1 MGLHTYGLGMP
12 VPLYVLPDTPVV
24 PEGSADARLLAPTTL
39 LDFRHPALERWVRER
54 GLTRPE
60 IGPRER
66 ISTIYRFV
74 RDEIAFGYNAS
85 DDLTASR
92 VLADGYG
99 QCNTK
104 TTLLMAL
111 LRASGIPCRFHG
123 ATVKKA
129 LQRGVVPEL
138 VYPLAPAS
146 ILHGYAEVWFD
157 GAFRALEGVILD
169 VAYLDGLRRV
179 FPSVEGAFL
188 GYGAGT
194 CSLGSPPNEWEGS
207 DTFIQRTGIDADF
220 GTYDSPDAFYAEH
233 GTNLRGP
240 KAWLYRAVVRHA
252 MNRRVARIRGGRSRP

>member
-1 MGLHTYGLGMP
+1 MRTYGLGMS
-12 VPLYVLPDTPVV
+12 VPLDVFPVFELRSV
-24 PEGSADARLLAPTTL
+24 PEGSADARLLAPTEL
-39 LDFRHPALERWVRER
+39 LDFRHPALEQWVRER
-54 GLTRPE
+54 GLTHPE

-66 ISTIYRFV
+66 IAAIYRFV

-85 DDLTASR
+85 DDLPASR

-111 LRASGIPCRFHG
+111 LRAAGIPCRFHG
-123 ATVKKA
+123 ATVEKA

-138 VYPLAPAS
+138 FYPLAPPS
-146 ILHGYAEVWFD
+146 ILHGYAEVWFE

-169 VAYLDGLRRV
+169 AAYLDGLRRA
-179 FPSVEGAFL
+179 FPIEGAFL

-194 CSLGSPPNEWEGS
+194 CSLGSPPNEWRGE

-220 GTYDSPDAFYAEH
+220 GTYESPDAFYAAH

-240 KAWLYRAVVRHA
+240 KAWLYRAFVRHA
-252 MNRRVARIRGGRSRP
+252 MNRRVARIRAGRFRA

>member
-1 MGLHTYGLGMP
+1 MRTYGLGMS
-12 VPLYVLPDTPVV
+12 VPLEALPNLEHPSV
-24 PEGSADARLLAPTTL
+24 PEGSADAPLLAPTKL
-39 LDFRHPALERWVRER
+39 LDFRHPAIERWVRER
-54 GLTRPE
+54 GLTNLE
-60 IGPRER
+60 MGPGER
-66 ISTIYRFV
+66 ISVIYRFV

-85 DDLTASR
+85 DDLSASQ
-92 VLADGYG
+92 VLAEGYG

-111 LRASGIPCRFHG
+111 LRAAGIPCRFHG
-123 ATVKKA
+123 ATVEKA

-138 VYPLAPAS
+138 VYSLAPPS
-146 ILHGYAEVWFD
+146 ILHGYAEVWFE

-169 VAYLDGLRRV
+169 AAYLDGLRRA
-179 FPSVEGAFL
+179 FPVEGAFL

-194 CSLGSPPNEWEGS
+194 CSLASPPNDWRGE

-220 GTYDSPDAFYAEH
+220 GTYESPDGFYAAH

-252 MNRRVARIRGGRSRP
+252 MNRRVARIRAGHLRL